1 MKTLTVQEA
10 SRNLSELL
18 RSAAEGE
25 EIIINDGALA
35 ISLHPVSSPCQSR
48 LKGRDALRQ
57 LQSASR
63 LTPAQAEGYLREVQ
77 AERLAGENGHG
88 R

>member
-35 ISLHPVSSPCQSR
+35 ISLHLVTSPGKKYVS
-48 LKGRDALRQ
+48 GRDALRK
-57 LQSASR
+57 LQSQSQ
-63 LTPAQAEGYLREVQ
+63 LTPAQAENYLREVH
-77 AERLAGENGHG
+77 AERLAHENGCG